1 MSEIEFQLR
10 NLLIEIFNTHELNRL
25 PIDYGSENIFS
36 DPIFGASNGDD
47 AIFHKF
53 KEVVGLKHLTPLE
66 MWEANGFTGKA
77 ENIRI
82 VSIIF
87 PYSNSIREA
96 SKNADKI
103 PADEYCIGRN
113 QADRF
118 MDVVLKEVI
127 KFFHKNGFIATSG
140 MLSDTFNVK
149 TGRKIYSNWS
159 ERHIA
164 FAAGLGTFSLH
175 EGLITEVGCNVRI
188 TSVLTNAPMIITK
201 RDSDEPYGNCLYYSK
216 GTCKKCIERCPAN
229 AITEEGH
236 DKFKCAEYGR
246 YVRESIIERL
256 KPYIQPK
263 WTRFNGV
270 LRKRQ
275 PPVGCAFCQFDIP
288 CMDKN
293 PVKN

>member
-1 MSEIEFQLR
+1 MNEIEFELR
-10 NLLIEIFNTHELNRL
+10 TLLIEIFNTHELNKL
-25 PIDYGSENIFS
+25 PIDYGSKKIFS
-36 DPIFGASNGDD
+36 DPIFGVSNGDD

-53 KEVVGLKHLTPLE
+53 KEVVGLNHLTPLE

-77 ENIRI
+77 KNIRI

-87 PYSNSIREA
+87 PYSNSIRKA

-118 MDVVLKEVI
+118 MDVVLKDVI
-127 KFFHKNGFIATSG
+127 KFFHKKGFIATSG

>member
-201 RDSDEPYGNCLYYSK
+201 RVSNEPYGNCLFYSK

-246 YVRESIIERL
+246 YIRESVRERL

-275 PPVGCAFCQFDIP
+275 PPVGCAFCQFDVP
-288 CMDKN
+288 CMGEN
-293 PVKN
+293 PNSK